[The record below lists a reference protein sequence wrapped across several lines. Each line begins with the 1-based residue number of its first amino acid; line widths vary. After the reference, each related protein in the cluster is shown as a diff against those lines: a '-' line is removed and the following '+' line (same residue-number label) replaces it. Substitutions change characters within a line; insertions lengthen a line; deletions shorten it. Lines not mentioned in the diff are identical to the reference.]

1 MASQQ
6 PRSEACSAT
15 EMDAVEVERRRKQRD
30 LKRKSRERKK
40 VNTFWSLNLLE
51 LQTTAQA
58 LELEYKHLFAAKLM
72 RDQQQLDVSAAM
84 KREPNAADI
93 EQSRLVE
100 LQEKYKAVRQEMHE
114 LREQMSGFK
123 QKLEEYERFIAML
136 DGHLMG
142 FQDTQERQEEPAT

>member
-6 PRSEACSAT
+6 PKSEADSPT
-15 EMDAVEVERRRKQRD
+15 ELDAAEVERRRKQRD

-40 VNTFWSLNLLE
+40 RNLLE

-58 LELEYKHLFAAKLM
+58 LELEYKQLFAAKLV
-72 RDQQQLDVSAAM
+72 REQQQLDTTAAM
-84 KREPNAADI
+84 KSEPNATDI
-93 EQSRLVE
+93 EQPRLVE

-114 LREQMSGFK
+114 LREQMTGFK

-142 FQDTQERQEEPAT
+142 FQDTQTRQEEPTS